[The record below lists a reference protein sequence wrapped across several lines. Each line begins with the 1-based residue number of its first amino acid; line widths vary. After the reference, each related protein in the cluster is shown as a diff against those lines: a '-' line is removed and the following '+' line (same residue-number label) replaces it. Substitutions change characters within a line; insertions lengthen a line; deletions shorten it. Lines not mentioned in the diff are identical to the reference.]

1 MTAGRPRDSDAD
13 DRILA
18 AAYKLLMT
26 MRFTE
31 MTMDAVAAEAGVGK
45 PTIYRRWPSK
55 EELVIDA
62 LAAHAPHPEVH
73 LSGDL
78 RADLS
83 ALVEHLLTAP
93 DAGGASIL
101 PRMVDEASGDPKLAR
116 LLWERV
122 MRPRHD
128 EIELVLKQAVAE
140 GTVRADADLETTVAL
155 IIGATLAASVLA
167 AISVHGEHDVHL
179 LAERVVDTLWFGLKG
194 RGPAGA

>member
-1 MTAGRPRDSDAD
+1 MTAGRPRDSAAD
-13 DRILA
+13 ERILA

-26 MRFTE
+26 ARFSE
-31 MTMDAVAAEAGVGK
+31 VTMDAVAAEAGVGK

-62 LAAHAPHPEVH
+62 LSVHAPRPHLT

-93 DAGGASIL
+93 DMGGASVL

-122 MRPRHD
+122 LRPRHD
-128 EIELVLKQAVAE
+128 DIELVLKQAVAE

-155 IIGATLAASVLA
+155 IIGATLAATVLA
-167 AISVHGEHDVHL
+167 AISAGGEHSAHL
-179 LAERVVDTLWFGLKG
+179 LAERVVDALWFGLRGEG
-194 RGPAGA
+194 RP